1 MRLLN
6 LRLLLI
12 CCLWVV
18 VACQPN
24 EQVTL
29 PPRVT
34 VIPFP
39 TATAGSAISGFL
51 PTPPA
56 RSPNLANFAS
66 PTSTPLPQLC
76 PLVYENVELGEKPAS
91 YSADAILEYIS
102 AGGSII
108 GLETAL
114 RDDWGVFGET
124 GFIRNDV
131 DLTGGGQPDLIISYT
146 DEESA
151 KLLIY
156 GCDSR
161 RYVEIYRAEEE
172 TRPADQLPA
181 PPQLV
186 SIQDINQNGSQDVVF
201 AFRECD
207 LDRCEYRTQAIA
219 WVGNANRFVGL
230 IARGILSDDLPV
242 LIDVDDD
249 QILEFR
255 IHLTALGDINTGPL
269 RTGSKVYDW
278 NGAEYVLSVTQPDPM
293 RYQIQVIHEADRYLG
308 AGRLDDAVRLY
319 QRAMT
324 DDTLRI
330 WLRTEADDLTAYVL
344 FRLLITRSAQGQPDM
359 STVFERI
366 AVDYPE
372 GDIPVY
378 ATLGKLF
385 WEQYSAS
392 MNVSYACSA
401 VRSAVETTHR
411 QALDLLNRYGD
422 RNPTYLISDI
432 CPF

>member
-1 MRLLN
+1 MRLSWIL
-6 LRLLLI
+6 
-12 CCLWVV
+12 CCLIGFL
-18 VACQPN
+18 VACQPT
-24 EQVTL
+24 QQATL
-29 PPRVT
+29 PPRIT

-39 TATAGSAISGFL
+39 TATPGNAISGFL

-56 RSPNLANFAS
+56 RSPNLADFS
-66 PTSTPLPQLC
+66 VPTPTPRPQLC
-76 PLVYENVELGEKPAS
+76 PLTYENVELGEKPTTN
-91 YSADAILEYIS
+91 SADAILEYIT

-108 GLETAL
+108 ALETFL
-114 RDDWGVFGET
+114 RDDWDVFGET
-124 GFIRNDV
+124 GFLYNET
-131 DLTGGGQPDLIISYT
+131 DLTGAGQPDLIISYA

-161 RYVEIYRAEEE
+161 RYVEIYRAEET
-172 TRPADQLPA
+172 TRATDALPT
-181 PPQLV
+181 PPQLITV
-186 SIQDINQNGSQDVVF
+186 QDINQNGVPDVVF
-201 AFRECD
+201 AFRECA

-219 WVGNANRFVGL
+219 WLNNANRFVGL
-230 IARGILSDDLPV
+230 ISRGILSDELPV
-242 LIDVDDD
+242 LIDIDDD
-249 QILEFR
+249 QIQEFR

-269 RTGSKVYDW
+269 RTGTKIYDW

-293 RYQIQVIHEADRYLG
+293 RYQIQVIHEADRYLS

-330 WLRTEADDLTAYVL
+330 WLRNEADDLTAYVL

-366 AVDYPE
+366 LADYPE
-372 GDIPVY
+372 GAIPVY
-378 ATLGKLF
+378 ATLAKLY
-385 WEQYSAS
+385 WEQYTAS
-392 MNVSYACSA
+392 MNVSYACTN
-401 VRSAVETTHR
+401 VRSAIETTHR
-411 QALDLLNRYGD
+411 DALNLLNRYGD
-422 RNPTYLISDI
+422 RNPTYTISDI